1 MLGSRKNQRPE
12 KYSKMAW
19 ARQFLRRKEA
29 PKAKM
34 EKNTVKPA
42 SATHITIAIAMP
54 RIFFELFLMPLLDI
68 SFVTAL

>member
-1 MLGSRKNQRPE
+1 
-12 KYSKMAW
+12 MAW

-34 EKNTVKPA
+34 EKNTIKPA
-42 SATHITIAIAMP
+42 SATHITIAMP